1 MTTETAPGRRKLP
14 GPSRLSARRRQPQA
28 GLWLFLAPVIAV
40 VAAQLVL
47 LVWTALLAG
56 QDWVLTQSQQSEGWS
71 GADNF
76 RAVLSDPIFWRSV
89 RNTAI
94 ITGVSVPVQLIIG
107 VGLAYATLEVAASR
121 WLRTALLAPMVIA
134 PVAVGIV
141 WRLMLNV
148 QAGPIN
154 NFLLEPLGVQG
165 PVWLG
170 DPGWALVSVIAVE
183 IWEWTPFV
191 MLLTAAGL
199 TGIPDDI
206 REAAKVDGASPWSR
220 VRLVEFPIMKSV
232 LLLIVLFRTLES
244 LISLD
249 VIISLTR
256 GGPGWATFTL
266 PYYIYSLG
274 LRTFDLGRASAAS
287 LLFMALAATVS
298 AAMVRAQTKA
308 RL

>member
-1 MTTETAPGRRKLP
+1 MTTETAPGRLKLP
-14 GPSRLSARRRQPQA
+14 GPSRLSARRQPQT

-40 VAAQLVL
+40 VAAQLAL

-56 QDWVLTQSQQSEGWS
+56 QDWVLTQSQQSEGWT
-71 GADNF
+71 GAANF

-94 ITGVSVPVQLIIG
+94 ITGVSVPVQLAIG
-107 VGLAYATLEVAASR
+107 VGLAYATLEVTASR

-154 NFLLEPLGVQG
+154 NFLLEPLGVSG

-206 REAAKVDGASPWSR
+206 REASKVDGAGPWQR
-220 VRLVEFPIMKSV
+220 VRMVEFPIMKSV

-274 LRTFDLGRASAAS
+274 LRNFDLGRASAAS
-287 LLFMALAATVS
+287 LLFMALAAAVS

>member
-1 MTTETAPGRRKLP
+1 MTIGTAPGRWGFP
-14 GPSRLSARRRQPQA
+14 GPSRLSGRRDPQT

-40 VAAQLVL
+40 VAAQLGL

-56 QDWVLTQSQQSEGWS
+56 QDWVLTQSQQSEGWV

-76 RAVLSDPIFWRSV
+76 GAVLSDPIFWRSV
-89 RNTAI
+89 RNTAV
-94 ITGVSVPVQLIIG
+94 ITGVSVPLQLLIG
-107 VGLAYATLEVAASR
+107 IGLAYATLEVSASR
-121 WLRTALLAPMVIA
+121 WIRTALLAPMVIA

-148 QAGPIN
+148 QAGPVN
-154 NFLLEPLGVQG
+154 NFVLAPLGIKG

-191 MLLTAAGL
+191 LLLAAAGL

-206 REAAKVDGASPWSR
+206 REAAKVDGASPWQR

-232 LLLIVLFRTLES
+232 ILLIVLFRTLES

-274 LRTFDLGRASAAS
+274 LRNFDLGRASAAS
-287 LLFMALAATVS
+287 LLFMAVAVVVS
-298 AAMVRAQTKA
+298 TAMVRSQTKA
-308 RL
+308 QL